1 MIVHWTDLAV
11 ENLAD
16 IHDYVSRTSPGYAT
30 LIIDRLIRRS
40 EQIGTFPHSG
50 RVVPELTDQSLR
62 EVFEEP
68 YRIVYR
74 VKENQIDVLAVIH
87 GSRAWS

>member
-50 RVVPELTDQSLR
+50 RVVPEFTDPTLR

-74 VKENQIDVLAVIH
+74 VKEDQIDVLAVIH
-87 GSRAWS
+87 GSRAWP